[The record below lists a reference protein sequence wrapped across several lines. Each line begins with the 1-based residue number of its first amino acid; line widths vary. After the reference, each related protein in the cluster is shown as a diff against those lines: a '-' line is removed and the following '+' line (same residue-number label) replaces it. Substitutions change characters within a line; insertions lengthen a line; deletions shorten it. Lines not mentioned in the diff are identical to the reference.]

1 MEGRKG
7 NKMEGRKGNKKGAMV
22 MYNQN
27 DVRKARADKRTW
39 QPEERELELVNTLA
53 DIRYMNMS
61 GSYEM
66 GVVDEILYKLGYTP
80 NKEGGPRKGDGQEIN

>member
-1 MEGRKG
+1 
-7 NKMEGRKGNKKGAMV
+7 
-22 MYNQN
+22 
-27 DVRKARADKRTW
+27 
-39 QPEERELELVNTLA
+39 LELVNTLA

-80 NKEGGPRKGDGQEIN
+80 NKEGGSRKGDGQEIKHQEF

>member
-1 MEGRKG
+1 
-7 NKMEGRKGNKKGAMV
+7 
-22 MYNQN
+22 
-27 DVRKARADKRTW
+27 
-39 QPEERELELVNTLA
+39 
-53 DIRYMNMS
+53 MNMS